1 MLRIAIQAKGR
12 LNEQSL
18 GLLLEAGIAV
28 AEGKRR
34 LIARAEGF
42 PLEVLFLRDDDI
54 PQAVSMGV
62 ADLGIVGQNEVAEKG
77 YDVEQA
83 MPLGFGACRLSL
95 AVPNAADYTGPD
107 YFRGRRVATSYPNI
121 LRGYFARQ
129 GIEAEIHTIEGSVEI
144 APAVGLSD
152 AIFDIVSSG
161 GTLVSNGLR
170 EVETVLRSEAA
181 LIACPSLDADKRSQ
195 TEQLVFRFRSIRESR
210 DMKYV
215 LMNLPVEKVA
225 EATAL
230 LPGMRSPTI
239 LPLAQEGWCSL
250 HAVIGKAQ
258 LWERIERLKAIGA
271 EGILVLALET
281 MIRSTTANDMD
292 PIRVYDTPPRDAWP
306 ALTARVTRD
315 DAEIDRR
322 VAAILNEVRT
332 GGDEALRR
340 IARRIEGFAPER
352 FELPQAQLDEAARSI
367 SPELKTALATAKAN
381 IEAFHRAQLPR
392 PVAVEVMPGVR
403 CSQRA
408 VAIRRV
414 GLYVPGSSAPL
425 FSTVLMLAVP
435 AAIAGCAEIVLC
447 TPAGRDGSIAPE
459 IRYAAALCGVR
470 RVFALGGA
478 QAVAAMASGTARVP
492 RVDKIFGPGNRYV
505 TRAKQL
511 VGAEGTAIDLP
522 AGPSEVLV
530 LADEGASPD
539 FAAADLLS
547 QAEHGGDSQAVLV
560 CRSVAFARR
569 VNDALR
575 RQTAASPRNA
585 ILRESL
591 AQSRIVV
598 FDSQDDML
606 DFAEA
611 YAPDHRLVAVRD
623 PWPAARR
630 LTSAGRGCVGDYAP
644 ESAGDYASGTNHTL
658 PTGGCARAYSG
669 VNIDSFLRRITY
681 QELTREGLRVL
692 APTVVAMARAEG
704 LDAHAEAV
712 RIRLEGGVR

>member
-1 MLRIAIQAKGR
+1 M
-12 LNEQSL
+12 E
-18 GLLLEAGIAV
+18 
-28 AEGKRR
+28 
-34 LIARAEGF
+34 
-42 PLEVLFLRDDDI
+42 
-54 PQAVSMGV
+54 
-62 ADLGIVGQNEVAEKG
+62 
-77 YDVEQA
+77 
-83 MPLGFGACRLSL
+83 
-95 AVPNAADYTGPD
+95 
-107 YFRGRRVATSYPNI
+107 
-121 LRGYFARQ
+121 
-129 GIEAEIHTIEGSVEI
+129 
-144 APAVGLSD
+144 
-152 AIFDIVSSG
+152 
-161 GTLVSNGLR
+161 
-170 EVETVLRSEAA
+170 
-181 LIACPSLDADKRSQ
+181 
-195 TEQLVFRFRSIRESR
+195 
-210 DMKYV
+210 
-215 LMNLPVEKVA
+215 
-225 EATAL
+225 
-230 LPGMRSPTI
+230 
-239 LPLAQEGWCSL
+239 
-250 HAVIGKAQ
+250 
-258 LWERIERLKAIGA
+258 
-271 EGILVLALET
+271 
-281 MIRSTTANDMD
+281 
-292 PIRVYDTPPRDAWP
+292 PIRVYDNPPRDAWP

-322 VAAILNEVRT
+322 VTAILNEVRT

-352 FELPQAQLDEAARSI
+352 FELPQAQLDEAARNI

-414 GLYVPGSSAPL
+414 GLYVPGGS
-425 FSTVLMLAVP
+425 
-435 AAIAGCAEIVLC
+435 AEIVLC

-478 QAVAAMASGTARVP
+478 QAVAAMAYGTESVP

-505 TRAKQL
+505 PRAKQL

-547 QAEHGGDSQAVLV
+547 QAEHGADSQAVLV
-560 CRSVAFARR
+560 CRTVAFARR

-575 RQTAASPRNA
+575 RQTAVSPRNA

-611 YAPDHRLVAVRD
+611 YAPEHLIVSLRD

-630 LTSAGRGCVGDYAP
+630 ITTAGSVFVGDYAP

-681 QELTREGLRVL
+681 QELTCEGLRAL

-704 LDAHAEAV
+704 LDAHAEAG